1 MSDNPNVSQSDLQ
14 QAFESYHQIILPYL
28 GGGGSGGSTYTLLFE
43 GTAPTNLNTNNL
55 TSSSASV
62 ELSDSIEHYE
72 FIEIFFQSQEPFNTQ
87 GSVYAHG
94 IMPVSAI
101 TPLYTICAFETSEG
115 FVESSYTY
123 FSRQSWGFYDSTHI
137 SRCWESYSGWT
148 HNANHLIV
156 YGIKNGNIGNNSH
169 RYSTEEQV
177 VGKWIDGRP
186 LYEKVFKVY
195 NISARTAKPLDIS
208 GIDTIFKV
216 HEYWRYTQSGNI
228 MTTQLWLG
236 STNFCHINVSINM
249 ANNNTP
255 EVYYDSDTSTTY
267 EIVEVLRYT
276 KIADTPS
283 V

>member
-72 FIEIFFQSQEPFNTQ
+72 FIEIFFQSQEPFN
-87 GSVYAHG
+87 GEGAIFAHG

-101 TPLYTICAFETSEG
+101 IPLYTTCTFETSEG
-115 FVESSYTY
+115 FVVNSATY

-156 YGIKNGNIGNNSH
+156 YGIKNGNVGNNSH
-169 RYSTEEQV
+169 RYSEEEQV
-177 VGKWIDGRP
+177 VGTWIDGRP
-186 LYEKVFKVY
+186 IYEKTLVQALTNNDGQKEAVY
-195 NISARTAKPLDIS
+195 QLSLPQ
-208 GIDTIFKV
+208 GIEIVHYYCIFV
-216 HEYWRYTQSGNI
+216 SSGN
-228 MTTQLWLG
+228 
-236 STNFCHINVSINM
+236 NVMSPRVFDIYTIQVTGI
-249 ANNNTP
+249 TP
-255 EVYYDSDTSTTY
+255 EGSMSVYTGKDYTAFTAYVTVQYIKTS
-267 EIVEVLRYT
+267 
-276 KIADTPS
+276 DTPS